1 MAGRESDL
9 EIQVLRATPATDED
23 MGSGRRLLV
32 DMAMGAGD
40 SMRKGGKR

>member
-9 EIQVLRATPATDED
+9 EIQMLRVTSATDED

-40 SMRKGGKR
+40 GVSKEA